1 LAATEANSLLRKGK
15 AEDCLW
21 ERHEKGFLQG
31 ISALRLGKKAEGKEK
46 DINLSLFETSALAR
60 PIKGEEEMDKLMFA
74 VQTFKLS
81 RKAFPCSHIYS
92 QIHVSF

>member
-1 LAATEANSLLRKGK
+1 M
-15 AEDCLW
+15 
-21 ERHEKGFLQG
+21 Q
-31 ISALRLGKKAEGKEK
+31 